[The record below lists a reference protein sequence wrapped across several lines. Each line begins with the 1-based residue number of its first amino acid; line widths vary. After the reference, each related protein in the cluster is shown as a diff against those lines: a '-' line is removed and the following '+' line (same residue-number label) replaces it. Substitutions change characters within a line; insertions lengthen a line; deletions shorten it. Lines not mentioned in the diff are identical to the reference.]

1 MHITVAESRRMC
13 LSTDF
18 ADFLMRLAAAP
29 ASVRVIP
36 DLHGEPDALHQALA
50 DLDSGPG
57 SAAPHLVFLGD
68 LVDNGPDSPAVLRR
82 VLALVESGRATLLRS
97 NHDDKLFRVL
107 IGRKVRIGPHLQ
119 KTLADLRAQ
128 PDAAQLTRRFLD
140 AYQQA
145 PHWLVWQPPDCAIT
159 YLFAHGAVHPSM
171 LLEPALLSGRERE
184 KLCWLALFGEGRE
197 ASEPADLPVRT
208 YSWIDKLAD
217 GMVAVVGHDIRSR
230 HAPLQVTGVNG
241 GKAVFLD
248 TGCGKHRV
256 HGGQLSWMDL
266 PDGRFGAA
274 RMAASASA
282 NATPAKP

>member
-1 MHITVAESRRMC
+1 
-13 LSTDF
+13 
-18 ADFLMRLAAAP
+18 MRLAAAH

-36 DLHGEPDALHQALA
+36 DLHGEPDALQQALA
-50 DLDSGPG
+50 DLDTGDLDTRSG

-82 VLALVESGRATLLRS
+82 VLALVEAGRATLLRS
-97 NHDDKLFRVL
+97 NHDDKLFRAL
-107 IGRKVRIGPHLQ
+107 IGRKVRIGPHLH
-119 KTLADLRAQ
+119 KTLTDLRAQ
-128 PDAAQLTRRFLD
+128 PDAQTLIRRFLD

-145 PHWLVWQPPDCAIT
+145 PHWLIWQPDGHACT
-159 YLFAHGAVHPSM
+159 YLFAHGAVHPDM
-171 LLEPALLSGRERE
+171 LVDLALLRGRERD

-197 ASEPADLPVRT
+197 ANDPVDPPVRT
-208 YSWIDKLAD
+208 YSWIDKLAPD
-217 GMVAVVGHDIRSR
+217 MVAVVGHDIRSR
-230 HAPLQVTGVNG
+230 VAPLQVTGVNG

-274 RMAASASA
+274 QRMASISA
-282 NATPAKP
+282 NPAPPNP